1 MSVGSEAD
9 ITGRINDLLKAEEMA
24 QSLNI
29 HKQARYAVDC
39 RGDFE
44 YDVGPPPEE
53 KDLEQSTEKA
63 SPTSLPFRL
72 ADLDIRIPKGELAK

>member
-1 MSVGSEAD
+1 MGSEAD

-29 HKQARYAVDC
+29 DKQARYAVDC

-53 KDLEQSTEKA
+53 VDVEESTEKA
-63 SPTSLPFRL
+63 APASLPFRL
-72 ADLDIRIPKGELAK
+72 TDLDIRIPKGELAE